1 LADILCVDQ
10 AGGDVGPR
18 IHTRF
23 AITVLPAPAVL
34 RVESSRSVVA
44 DRLWVVLVPP
54 SHLHAAR
61 IEDRA
66 PGALTL
72 LLGESLLKGLA
83 IPDRPALVP
92 EAALGAELA
101 ALVARWRRPLALES
115 VFATRS
121 LLERLLARSTRLGP
135 AEGKRATPLL
145 QVRDYLHAHLG
156 HPVPTADLAAE
167 AGLTECHL
175 IRAFHM
181 RFGLPPQAY
190 HRRVRLAAAADRLAR
205 GMTVSAAAYECG
217 FADQSHLTRKFKET
231 YGLTPAAWATAAA
244 DGRRHDATTDERSAV
259 PRSRTMAA
267 RAAGEERRGAWAP
280 AHRR

>member
-1 LADILCVDQ
+1 VDE

-18 IHTRF
+18 IHARF
-23 AITVLPAPAVL
+23 AITVLPAPAVI

-44 DRLWVVLVPP
+44 DRKWVVLVPP

-61 IEDRA
+61 IEDQA

-72 LLGESLLKGLA
+72 LVGEPQLRGLG

-92 EAALGAELA
+92 DAALGAELA
-101 ALVARWRRPLALES
+101 ALVARWRRPLLSLES

-121 LLERLLARSTRLGP
+121 LLERLVARSTRLGP
-135 AEGKRATPLL
+135 AENRRATPLL
-145 QVRDYLHAHLG
+145 PVREYLYAHLG
-156 HPVPTADLAAE
+156 QPVPTADLAAV

-181 RFGLPPQAY
+181 EFGLPPHAY
-190 HRRVRLAAAADRLAR
+190 HRRVRLAAAADFLAR
-205 GMTVSAAAYECG
+205 GMAVSAAAYECG
-217 FADQSHLTRKFKET
+217 FADQSHLSRKFKET

-244 DGRRHDATTDERSAV
+244 DARRHDAPTGETSAV
-259 PRSRTMAA
+259 PRSGTMAA
-267 RAAGEERRGAWAP
+267 RAGEERRGAWAP
-280 AHRR
+280 AH